1 MDAFH
6 RLSQLRSTVKRR
18 ASPVWQSM
26 PAHLRRGW
34 SWLTVPR
41 DPVDWKGALAE
52 AGTWLQ
58 LRTVAS
64 RVIAAVVFVALLVV
78 VVPRVWRLTS
88 WFWTASQAD
97 RDKVSPLLAP
107 LASVVG
113 TLATLAVGVFL
124 ARAALRQA
132 RIATRVG
139 EIAAQ
144 QAQTAGQRHEEQT
157 KADFRRRITES
168 YSKAV
173 TQLASDKLEERLGG
187 IYTLE
192 SISRESPADYW
203 TVMETLTAFVR
214 ERSRRNER
222 ERTTIGLEER
232 ISKRAYFPGFAV
244 TRQTC

>member
-6 RLSQLRSTVKRR
+6 RLSQLSSTVKERV
-18 ASPVWQSM
+18 SPAVW
-26 PAHLRRGW
+26 
-34 SWLTVPR
+34 
-41 DPVDWKGALAE
+41 KLAFRLI
-52 AGTWLQ
+52 AGL
-58 LRTVAS
+58 
-64 RVIAAVVFVALLVV
+64 VFVALLAVI
-78 VVPRVWRLTS
+78 VPRVWELAS
-88 WFWTASQAD
+88 WFWMASQAD

-113 TLATLAVGVFL
+113 TLATLAVGVFS

-132 RIATRVG
+132 GIATRVA

-144 QAQTAGQRHEEQT
+144 QAETAAQRHEAQT

-192 SISRESPADYW
+192 SISKESSAGYKTRCSRLLDGYGDVDCLRSGTLAAKRTRADGGRFRG
-203 TVMETLTAFVR
+203 THQ
-214 ERSRRNER
+214 
-222 ERTTIGLEER
+222 
-232 ISKRAYFPGFAV
+232 
-244 TRQTC
+244 QTSLLSMGRKQPSSGSEFQAES